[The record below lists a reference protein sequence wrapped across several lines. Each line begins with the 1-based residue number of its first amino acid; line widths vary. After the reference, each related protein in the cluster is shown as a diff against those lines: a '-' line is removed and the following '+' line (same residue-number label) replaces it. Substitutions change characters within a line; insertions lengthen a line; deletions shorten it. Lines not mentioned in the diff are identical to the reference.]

1 MAYFPHIIAYIGLG
15 VFLIACVLRI
25 AMWVRMP
32 MHVRWELYPVAHEPG
47 LKAKYGGSYLEETEW
62 WKKPREKSLVGELKV
77 MVPEML
83 FLVALKEH
91 NPKLWYRS
99 FPFHF
104 GLYIV
109 IGATVLMMFVG
120 VVGAFAPDLFTGAL
134 AAPLHWVILVSA
146 VGGVA
151 MSWLGALGLLH
162 RRLTDPELRDFTP
175 PADIFNLM
183 FFLVTFGLVLV
194 HFWMADPDLART
206 TAFVQGLVT
215 FSPTALTGTPMEIG
229 FTSAT
234 IVMMALLVAYIPLTH
249 MSHFIGKYFS
259 YHAIRWNDEPNLKGG
274 DQEAAIGALL
284 TQPVTWD
291 APHIKGEGKKTW
303 LDLATEDMKK

>member
-1 MAYFPHIIAYIGLG
+1 MAYFPHIVAYIGLG
-15 VFLIACVLRI
+15 VFLIACAVRI

-47 LKAKYGGSYLEETEW
+47 LKAKYGGSYLEHSEW
-62 WKKPREKSLVGELKV
+62 WKRPRETSLVGELKV
-77 MVPEML
+77 MVPEMI

-104 GLYIV
+104 GLYMV
-109 IGATVLMMFVG
+109 ITATVLMMAAG
-120 VVGAFAPDLFTGAL
+120 VLGAIAPDAV
-134 AAPLHWVILVSA
+134 AAIGTPLQWLIVIVA
-146 VGGVA
+146 VGGMV

-162 RRLTDPELRDFTP
+162 RRLTDPELRDFTA
-175 PADIFNLM
+175 PADIFNLV
-183 FFLVTFGLVLV
+183 FFLLTFALVLV
-194 HFWMADPDLART
+194 HFWFADRDLSRT
-206 TAFVQGLVT
+206 MGFIQGLVV
-215 FSPTALTGTPMEIG
+215 FQPVALTGTPAQIG
-229 FTSAT
+229 FTSAA
-234 IVMMALLVAYIPLTH
+234 IIMMALLVAYIPLTH
-249 MSHFIGKYFS
+249 MAHFIGKYFS

-274 DQEAAIGALL
+274 DQEATIGELL

-291 APHIKGEGKKTW
+291 ADHIKGEGKKTW